1 MNQRSELV
9 VVTGGASGIGEA
21 TARRFGEADYRVV
34 LADINAQGVKRVADE
49 MKRAGADAH
58 AFELDLARQESVAD
72 FARHVLADHGVP
84 HALVNAGGILQ
95 NAVRT
100 LDMAIEEFDRLFD
113 INVRG
118 TLLASRAFGA
128 AMCEARRGSIIN
140 LCSMT
145 TFRASAQI
153 GYTVGKS
160 GLKSLTE
167 LMAAE
172 WGPRGVR
179 VNAVAPGYTLTQAM
193 QARIDAGQRDPDA
206 VISKSA
212 LGRFVQPSEVADAIL
227 FLCSKQAAAI
237 TGVTLPI
244 DCGWLVSTAYQAFA
258 SQPE

>member
-1 MNQRSELV
+1 MSQELV

-21 TARRFGEADYRVV
+21 TARRFGAAGYRVV
-34 LADINAQGVKRVADE
+34 LADINVEGAKRVAGE
-49 MKRAGADAH
+49 IDAH
-58 AFELDLARQESVAD
+58 AYALDLADDASVSD
-72 FARHVLADHGVP
+72 FAKTVLAEHGVP

-95 NAVRT
+95 NAMRT
-100 LDMAIEEFDRLFD
+100 LDMPIEEFDRLFD

-145 TFRASAQI
+145 TYRASAQI
-153 GYTVGKS
+153 GYTVGKA

-193 QARIDAGQRDPDA
+193 QARIDAGQRDPDL

-212 LGRFVQPSEVADAIL
+212 LGRFVKPSEVADSIL
-227 FLCSKQAAAI
+227 FLCSDQAAAI
-237 TGVTLPI
+237 TGVVLPI
-244 DCGWLVSTAYQAFA
+244 DCGWLVTTAYQAFA